1 MMATAFMVT
10 EGCYSDYHVVGVFTT
25 REKAEYVVSLFPD
38 RQRPDIKEVELDAVD
53 GFPDGFPVGRRCYSV
68 RFDKDGNSTAK
79 QDEPHIVDESCW
91 PYGDGINMITRCW
104 ATSEA
109 HAIKIAN
116 ERRAMAIAM
125 GTWET
130 DFRSGEGRKNA

>member
-25 REKAEYVVSLFPD
+25 REKAEYFVSLFPD
-38 RQRPDIKEVELDAVD
+38 GQQPDIEEVEIDAV
-53 GFPDGFPVGRRCYSV
+53 DGFPVGRRCYSV
-68 RFDKDGNSTAK
+68 RFDKDGHSTAK
-79 QDEPHIVDESCW
+79 QDEPRVVDESCW

-130 DFRSGEGRKNA
+130 DFQKWRRQKERLA